1 MAAFASQQPIDG
13 LADTSY
19 YQEELDRIRR
29 RGNSV
34 AQNTTQGVGEGDN
47 MIGDFLDFYNKQKS
61 PIYDGKG
68 NQVGFNHGYGVE
80 ERWDPQQPGDD
91 KWISDEEWERLSNEP
106 SPPPDQRWPGD
117 DRGDVDVPQPIDQPG
132 IGMPT
137 PIGRDKSGP
146 RIKRP
151 KGGRGD
157 YGSRIGVN
165 FPPGSG
171 FTMDWRDSDGD
182 GVDDRWQSGPGEPSQ
197 QGKIKPG
204 RGRGPNGD
212 LSWDSDFITPD
223 RGRGP
228 GRGGSDFVKPW
239 ENEGG
244 SNVGIEPGIDEIV
257 GALPDQGRGNLEDRI
272 RGMYQ
277 NLLGREADQEGLD
290 YWVNEAINNP
300 DPWNEEDGRVG
311 PNKYKKAL
319 EGIRNNIK
327 QSDEYR
333 QRPPVIRDRD
343 TVIGPPPGG
352 WENEQMPPGWGG
364 SGTPPRRGESME
376 DYNRRMQEI
385 QDKWDNQRREE
396 NEGRRPPRRR
406 GKDTWGP
413 GEEMPPVRPGLPRP
427 PEPGPRPPIPG
438 PRPPK
443 PGPRPSDPWP
453 DGDGRPYPMPG
464 PPDWEGCPTPDQQIL
479 LADKSLIFA
488 GELQV
493 GDKVHTMHETT
504 FESGDYEV
512 THVSFHEQPVYL
524 VKFSDDHE
532 IRCSASHKLYSEDK
546 EAWVSI
552 KELGSG
558 ERVSLYDGEV
568 AFISAEYT
576 GDEKVVKITVEDA
589 HTYICEGLFSHNKT
603 LIPKPPIEEKP
614 PIHGDPIGPKRPE
627 DEAAIAGMYND
638 YLGRDADREGFQY
651 WLDQVRSGNQSLDQV
666 AANIKAS
673 PESEDY
679 RSKTPQRPTPVP
691 SGVGDEDYRAVSI
704 RYAEGHEPSE
714 EEHRVNQKKFWEQ
727 TKEPL
732 TRFGEK
738 RNEERGRL
746 ESSIPSRPVERKEE
760 AQERSRQ
767 WQQDRGPIQR
777 EERAPKPNI
786 GRDPERR
793 PAPSR
798 PETEGRPARPETE
811 GRPATPPRKPPERDW
826 LEAAYQDNLGRS
838 ADKGGKDYW
847 AKEVS
852 SGRQTKEQVID
863 NIRRS
868 DEYKSRSR

>member
-19 YQEELDRIRR
+19 YQEELDRIRK

-34 AQNTTQGVGEGDN
+34 AQNTTQGVGGGDN

-68 NQVGFNHGYGVE
+68 NQIGFNHGYGVE

-91 KWISDEEWERLSNEP
+91 KWISDEEWEQIRNEP
-106 SPPPDQRWPGD
+106 SPPPEQRWPGD

-146 RIKRP
+146 RMKRP

-165 FPPGSG
+165 LPPGSG
-171 FTMDWRDSDGD
+171 FTMDFKDSDRD
-182 GVDDRWQSGPGEPSQ
+182 GVDDRWQPGPGEPSQ

-212 LSWDSDFITPD
+212 LSWDSDFIMPD

-228 GRGGSDFVKPW
+228 GRDGSDMVKPW
-239 ENEGG
+239 ENQGG
-244 SNVGIEPGIDEIV
+244 SNWEGYDPGV

-272 RGMYQ
+272 RGMYE

-300 DPWNEEDGRVG
+300 DPWNDEDGMVG

-319 EGIRNNIK
+319 EGIRNSIK

-333 QRPPVIRDRD
+333 QRPPVIDDRGD
-343 TVIGPPPGG
+343 
-352 WENEQMPPGWGG
+352 
-364 SGTPPRRGESME
+364 
-376 DYNRRMQEI
+376 
-385 QDKWDNQRREE
+385 
-396 NEGRRPPRRR
+396 RRPPRRR

-427 PEPGPRPPIPG
+427 PEDPDEPGPNPDPRPWKPGPRPGPRPPIPGPRPPIPG

-464 PPDWEGCPTPDQQIL
+464 PRPPKPGDEYGDLIPLPIPPDWEGCPTPDQQIL

-614 PIHGDPIGPKRPE
+614 PIHGDPVGPKRPE
-627 DEAAIAGMYND
+627 DEAAIAGMYQD
-638 YLGRDADREGFQY
+638 YLGRDADKEGFQY
-651 WLDQVRSGNQSLDQV
+651 WVDQVRSGNQSLDQV

-679 RSKTPQRPTPVP
+679 RSRTPQRPTPVP
-691 SGVGDEDYRAVSI
+691 TNSGVGDEDYRAVSI
-704 RYAEGHEPSE
+704 RYADGHEPSA
-714 EEHRVNQKKFWEQ
+714 EEHRVNQKNFWDQ
-727 TKEPL
+727 AREPL
-732 TRFGEK
+732 TRFGEQ

-746 ESSIPSRPVERKEE
+746 ESSIRERTPQRKEE
-760 AQERSRQ
+760 AKDRSRQ

-793 PAPSR
+793 APKPVPEREPERRAPKAAPAP
-798 PETEGRPARPETE
+798 
-811 GRPATPPRKPPERDW
+811 KRDW

>member
-19 YQEELDRIRR
+19 YQEELDRIRQ

-34 AQNTTQGVGEGDN
+34 VQNSPQGLSGEDN
-47 MIGDFLDFYNKQKS
+47 FIGDFLDFYNKQKS
-61 PIYDGKG
+61 PIYDRKG

-91 KWISDEEWERLSNEP
+91 KWISDEEWEQLRNEP

-132 IGMPT
+132 IGIPT
-137 PIGRDKSGP
+137 PIGRDKSRP
-146 RIKRP
+146 PSIKQP

-165 FPPGSG
+165 LPPGSG
-171 FTMDWRDSDGD
+171 FTMDWRDSDND

-197 QGKIKPG
+197 E
-204 RGRGPNGD
+204 
-212 LSWDSDFITPD
+212 
-223 RGRGP
+223 
-228 GRGGSDFVKPW
+228 GS
-239 ENEGG
+239 
-244 SNVGIEPGIDEIV
+244 
-257 GALPDQGRGNLEDRI
+257 
-272 RGMYQ
+272 
-277 NLLGREADQEGLD
+277 
-290 YWVNEAINNP
+290 
-300 DPWNEEDGRVG
+300 
-311 PNKYKKAL
+311 
-319 EGIRNNIK
+319 
-327 QSDEYR
+327 
-333 QRPPVIRDRD
+333 RD

-352 WENEQMPPGWGG
+352 WDDWENEQMPPGWGG
-364 SGTPPRRGESME
+364 SGTPPRRGESAE
-376 DYNRRMQEI
+376 EYTRRMQEI

-396 NEGRRPPRRR
+396 QEGRRPPRRR

-427 PEPGPRPPIPG
+427 PENPDETGPNPDPRPWKPRPPIPG

-464 PPDWEGCPTPDQQIL
+464 PRPPLPPDWEGCPTPDQQIL

-546 EAWVSI
+546 EAWISI

-603 LIPKPPIEEKP
+603 LLPPPPKEDIP

-714 EEHRVNQKKFWEQ
+714 EEHRVNQKKFWEEAR
-727 TKEPL
+727 EPL

-746 ESSIPSRPVERKEE
+746 ESSVPSRPAERKEE

-767 WQQDRGPIQR
+767 WQQDRGSIQR
-777 EERAPKPNI
+777 EERAPKKPL

-793 PAPSR
+793 PGFRPEPSR
-798 PETEGRPARPETE
+798 PEPSRPKPKSDWLDKAYEQNLGRPADKE
-811 GRPATPPRKPPERDW
+811 GKA
-826 LEAAYQDNLGRS
+826 
-838 ADKGGKDYW
+838 YW
-847 AKEVS
+847 AKAVA
-852 SGRQTKEQVID
+852 SGNQTKEQVID

-868 DEYKSRSR
+868 DEYKNRSR